1 MFCYFSFRK
10 SKSPIQ
16 AHLVGF
22 WQSSLMLHSSTRDCI
37 TISKEHFP
45 VPKSDDTLQL
55 QADYRLGIYNLHI
68 PVSLQ
73 CKTILTAQ
81 VGERPNC
88 NQRKIWVIGRLGL
101 QSTPEHA
108 TEVWM
113 QLYGPQN
120 IEKSSEVT
128 TRKSDKFLLCMR
140 NLVLFGEHIFI
151 PISQA
156 VHAVLS
162 ELQTELLET

>member
-1 MFCYFSFRK
+1 MFHC
-10 SKSPIQ
+10 
-16 AHLVGF
+16 
-22 WQSSLMLHSSTRDCI
+22 STRDCI
-37 TISKEHFP
+37 TISKEHIP
-45 VPKSDDTLQL
+45 VPKSEDRLQL
-55 QADYRLGIYNLHI
+55 QADYRLSIYNLHI

-73 CKTILTAQ
+73 SKAILTAQ
-81 VGERPNC
+81 VGERANS
-88 NQRKIWVIGRLGL
+88 NQRKIWVIGRSGL

-113 QLYGPQN
+113 QPYGAQN

-128 TRKSDKFLLCMR
+128 TRKSDKLLLCMR
-140 NLVLFGEHIFI
+140 NLVLFGEYIFI

-162 ELQTELLET
+162 ELQIKLLET